1 MIMNPSCHNGKEL
14 TMQYFIAFL
23 EGIITF
29 VSPCLLPMLP
39 VYISYF
45 ANGENDRKRTMYN
58 AAAFVAGFTVVFL
71 ALGAFA
77 GTVGAALQRYRT
89 VVNLVTGGIVVVL
102 GLNFSGLLRIGFLNM
117 TKKLDVEVKTEN
129 VFSTFLFGM
138 VFSIGWTPCVGA
150 FLGSALMLASAQ
162 DTMAKGLLMLFVYS
176 MGLGIPFFISALLL
190 DRLKGT
196 FQFIKKHY
204 VWINRIAGI
213 FLIIVGISM
222 MTGWFGRL
230 LSVLGGIG

>member
-1 MIMNPSCHNGKEL
+1 
-14 TMQYFIAFL
+14 MQYFIVFL

-45 ANGENDRKRTMYN
+45 ANGENNRKRTLCN

-71 ALGAFA
+71 ILGAFA
-77 GTVGAALQRYRT
+77 GTVGAALIKYADI
-89 VVNLVTGGIVVVL
+89 VNLVTGGIVVVL
-102 GLNFSGLLRIGFLNM
+102 GLNFCGLLRIGFLNR
-117 TKKLDVEVKTEN
+117 TKKLEVEVRTEN

-150 FLGSALMLASAQ
+150 FLGSALMLASNRG
-162 DTMAKGLLMLFVYS
+162 TMLEGLIMLFMYS
-176 MGLGIPFFISALLL
+176 LGLGIPFMLSAILL
-190 DRLKGT
+190 DYLKEA
-196 FQFIKKHY
+196 FSFIKKHY
-204 VWINRIAGI
+204 VWINRIAGG
-213 FLIIVGISM
+213 FLVVVGISM

-230 LSVLGGIG
+230 LALWGS

>member
-1 MIMNPSCHNGKEL
+1 
-14 TMQYFIAFL
+14 MQYFIAFL

-45 ANGENDRKRTMYN
+45 ANGENNRKRTLCN

-71 ALGAFA
+71 LLGAFA
-77 GTVGAALQRYRT
+77 GTVGAALQRYRM

-102 GLNFSGLLRIGFLNM
+102 GLNFSGLLRIGFLNR

-150 FLGSALMLASAQ
+150 FLGSALMLASEQ
-162 DTMAKGLLMLFVYS
+162 GTMVKGLLMLFVYS

-196 FQFIKKHY
+196 FQFIKKNY
-204 VWINRIAGI
+204 LWINRIAGV

-230 LSVLGGIG
+230 LAFLGGA